1 MPGSTTTLGHM
12 DTRAVVPVRV
22 AFRQEN
28 GVGAREVGLYRGR
41 DGDYSPPPAQIRACA
56 ANALGSY
63 LECGTRNR
71 WSGHGCSTRGDGRK
85 RSISRHIR
93 SHVSRCR

>member
-1 MPGSTTTLGHM
+1 MPGSPTTPEHM
-12 DTRAVVPVRV
+12 SARAVAPIRV

-28 GVGAREVGLYRGR
+28 GVGARGLGLYRGR
-41 DGDYSPPPAQIRACA
+41 DEDYSPPPARIRTGPTKTY
-56 ANALGSY
+56 GSY
-63 LECGTRNR
+63 LEWVTRNR
-71 WSGHGCSTRGDGRK
+71 WSGHGCCTRGDGRK